1 MNMIFIRYKKPNVL
15 NEAAV
20 SKEDKVLINEVI
32 SEFVKNITA
41 DANFQQVFFGHGV
54 APDPKTGMIPYKI
67 EYDRRQIVFKACD
80 ANWKLTDEG
89 REIIVSKINSIV
101 SEKHGQFMYDN
112 SLDAE
117 IRACNR
123 DITGN
128 AHFTVLSADTSKAAI
143 NRHLFTI
150 KLPLVLNK
158 NTAFKEGSKV
168 LFINYM
174 IKNGL
179 SSLETAI
186 TRETY
191 PNFVTWLE
199 ALANSNS
206 KAKGMTGADF
216 KKMHTYFTTSDYN
229 TVQPFIKQYSSSCDM
244 ICRLAGSTD
253 SYVTRDESTHGALRQ
268 FKQYVSDTTGAKA
281 GKKAHPADL
290 IMVGSKF
297 DKLACA
303 ISNNDDDTLY
313 CAISLKEQVARWGK
327 ATSAVTSLKAKYN
340 SGNTDTLDN
349 LRDAHLYDDIETLLK
364 TFKDLNN
371 DNEKTQLQSFEE
383 MCNRFVVCLPSADGQ
398 MKPVTITS
406 KHIKDIEKLDTV
418 KPLNA
423 LSPNAVSN
431 LFFSALLTSHNS
443 MDDTRAFFAYL
454 INSSLQLGTTPYYIA
469 KDGQDDL
476 ISMEANSTVAAC
488 NIRDVECIYTAAG
501 DIKVT
506 SIFVNLQFNYDDNF
520 NLPTSKHND
529 RVEVDV
535 RQNGRG
541 RRNSVIEF
549 K

>member
-1 MNMIFIRYKKPNVL
+1 MIFIRYKKPDVL

-32 SEFVKNITA
+32 QEFVKNITD
-41 DANFQQVFFGHGV
+41 DANFQQVFFGHAV
-54 APDPKTGMIPYKI
+54 APDPKTGMIPYKV

-80 ANWKLTDEG
+80 SNWKLTDEG
-89 REIIVSKINSIV
+89 KQIIVSKINSIV
-101 SEKHGQFMYDN
+101 SEKYGQFVCDN

-117 IRACNR
+117 IRSCHR

-128 AHFTVLSADTSKAAI
+128 AHFTVLNADSSKAAI

-150 KLPLVLNK
+150 KLPMTLNK

-174 IKNGL
+174 IKHGL

-191 PNFVTWLE
+191 PNFITWLE

-206 KAKGMTGADF
+206 KTKGMTNADF
-216 KKMHTYFTTSDYN
+216 EKMHTYFTASDYD
-229 TVQPFIKQYSSSCDM
+229 TVKPFIQQYCSSCDM

-253 SYVTRDESTHGALRQ
+253 SYVTRDESLHGALRQ
-268 FKQYVSDTTGAKA
+268 FKQYVSETTGAKP

-303 ISNNDDDTLY
+303 ISNTDDDTLY

-340 SGNTDTLDN
+340 DGNIDTLEH
-349 LRDAHLYDDIETLLK
+349 LRDAHLYSDIDAILK

-383 MCNRFVVCLPSADGQ
+383 MCNRFVVYLPSADGQ
-398 MKPVTITS
+398 IKPVRITA
-406 KHIKDIEKLDTV
+406 KHIKDIDKLDTV

-423 LSPNAVSN
+423 LSANAISN
-431 LFFSALLTSHNS
+431 LFFSALLVSHN
-443 MDDTRAFFAYL
+443 DINDTRAFFAYL

-476 ISMEANSTVAAC
+476 ISMEANSTVAAH
-488 NIRDVECIYTAAG
+488 NIRDVECIYTASG

-506 SIFVNLQFNYDDNF
+506 NIFVNLQFSSDDNF
-520 NLPTSKHND
+520 SLPTSKHND